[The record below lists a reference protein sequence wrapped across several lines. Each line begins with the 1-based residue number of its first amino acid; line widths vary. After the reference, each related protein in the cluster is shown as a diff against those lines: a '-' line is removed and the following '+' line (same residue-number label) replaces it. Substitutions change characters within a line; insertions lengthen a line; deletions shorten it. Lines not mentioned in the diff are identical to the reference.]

1 MIHSFYALRCNRV
14 ASRRLVSIARGFA
27 SEPHDEPSGIRNMAL
42 VAHIDSGKTTLTESI
57 LHKSSYISS
66 PGSVDTGSTI
76 TDFLPAERERG
87 ITIQSAS
94 VPVKWKHWTFNLID
108 TPGHADFGMEV
119 ESASRVVDGAIVLID
134 SVEGVEAQTKA
145 VWGQLSRYNVT
156 SRLVFMNKL
165 DRPGASFRAS
175 LISLIA
181 HGLHSN
187 PLAVTLPIASMK
199 PDDYARAE
207 PGIVGLID
215 LVKWQLWEW
224 AVDGECR
231 VHSLP
236 LSLDSV
242 DLARLLPKE
251 HPVIPHLIPAR
262 VALLE
267 NLAMFSEE
275 LMDKLLALPSEP
287 SSYLQIQPQ
296 DIIPP
301 LRRATL
307 RNQVLPVLCGS
318 ASKGVGTEL
327 VMDYVG
333 ELLASPLDVRIEDE
347 DVDGP
352 LRLLAWKVAWDQRK
366 GWMTFVRVYSGRL
379 RNQSVLFNVNTG
391 QKEKVSKLLLLYAS
405 EAQEVD
411 YLPYGS
417 VGVLLGLRFTRTG
430 DTLVS
435 GRGQGKIATTQSM
448 RGVVLPPSVMSVS
461 VMPNSH
467 SDLEPVQEAIQ
478 ALIRTDPSV
487 RMDVQDGQILIH
499 ALGAL
504 HLEIIEGRLREEW
517 RADFEFGRRQVSYRE
532 SVDSNMSSG
541 LQEWSTEVSGKVVT
555 ARVSLSI
562 SPLAAGEQGD
572 PAFEGNLVLDN
583 KGNPLIAPDAS
594 PNQLHPLTNLARGI
608 SSALSSS
615 PHTLLPYSHVK
626 VQIMAFN
633 LPRDAPSSILAG
645 ASSAIMR
652 NILKRARMGPILE
665 PYIKLRIS
673 VHEDTIGK
681 VVKDIMDSGGE
692 VLDLASDTTA
702 VGNEG
707 GAGRWNADTT
717 YIPPVELSPSSA
729 SSALIAGI
737 PRSKLTVHAV
747 APLSQ
752 MLDYSTRLRALSAG
766 HGTFN
771 MTNAGF
777 REVSESRKSAI
788 LRELGRA

>member
-1 MIHSFYALRCNRV
+1 MLRPYYALRCNRI
-14 ASRRLVSIARGFA
+14 APQNLVRWARGFA
-27 SEPHDEPSGIRNMAL
+27 SEPHDEPSNIRNMAL

-57 LHKSSYISS
+57 LHKSCYISA

-94 VPVKWKHWTFNLID
+94 VPVKWKHWSFNLID

-119 ESASRVVDGAIVLID
+119 ESASRVVDGAVVLID

-145 VWGQLSRYNVT
+145 VWGQLSRYEVT
-156 SRLVFMNKL
+156 SRLVFVNKL
-165 DRPGASFRAS
+165 DRAGASFRAS
-175 LISLIA
+175 LLSLIA

-187 PLAVTLPIASMK
+187 PLAITLPIASMK
-199 PDDYARAE
+199 PGDYARAE
-207 PGIVGLID
+207 PGIVGLVD

-224 AVDGECR
+224 TVDGECR
-231 VHSLP
+231 NHSLP
-236 LSLDSV
+236 LSLDTA
-242 DLARLLPKE
+242 DLLRILPKE
-251 HPVIPHLIPAR
+251 HPIIPHLIPAR

-267 NLAMFSEE
+267 NLAMYSEE

-287 SSYLQIQPQ
+287 SYYLQIQPQ
-296 DIIPP
+296 DIIPH

-307 RNQVLPVLCGS
+307 GNQVLPVLCGS
-318 ASKGVGTEL
+318 ALEGIGTE
-327 VMDYVG
+327 VIMDYVG
-333 ELLASPLDVRIEDE
+333 ELLPSPLDVRMDDE
-347 DVDGP
+347 NVNGP

-366 GWMTFVRVYSGRL
+366 GWMTFVRVYSGCL
-379 RNQSVLFNVNTG
+379 RSQSVLFNVNTG
-391 QKEKVSKLLLLYAS
+391 QKEKLSKLLLLYAS

-435 GRGQGKIATTQSM
+435 VRGQGKLATTHSA
-448 RGVVLPPSVMSVS
+448 RGVVLPPAVMSVS
-461 VMPNSH
+461 VIPNSH

-487 RMDVQDGQILIH
+487 RMDVQDGQILVH

-504 HLEIIEGRLREEW
+504 HLEIIEGRLRHEW
-517 RADFEFGRRQVSYRE
+517 RANFEFGKRQVNYRE
-532 SVDSNMSSG
+532 SLNSNMSSD
-541 LQEWSTEVSGKVVT
+541 LQEWSTEVAGKVVT
-555 ARVSLSI
+555 AKISLSI
-562 SPLAAGEQGD
+562 SPLAASERGD
-572 PAFEGNLVLDN
+572 PAFEGNLVVDN
-583 KGNPLIAPDAS
+583 KGKPVIAPDAS
-594 PNQLHPLTNLARGI
+594 LDQLHPLTNLARGI

-626 VQIMAFN
+626 VQIIGFN
-633 LPRDAPSSILAG
+633 LPRDAPPSVLAG
-645 ASSAIMR
+645 ASSAVMR
-652 NILKRARMGPILE
+652 NILKRAGMGPILE

-673 VHEDTIGK
+673 IHEDSIGK
-681 VVKDIMDSGGE
+681 VIRDIMDSGGE
-692 VLDLASDTTA
+692 VLDLASDTVA
-702 VGNEG
+702 VSG
-707 GAGRWNADTT
+707 GKGQWKVETT
-717 YIPPVELSPSSA
+717 YIPPVELSPSSTP
-729 SSALIAGI
+729 SDDVTGT
-737 PRSKLTVHAV
+737 PRSKRTIHAV

-766 HGTFN
+766 HGTFD

-777 REVSESRKSAI
+777 REVSESRRMAI

>member
-1 MIHSFYALRCNRV
+1 MLRPYYTLRCNRI
-14 ASRRLVSIARGFA
+14 APRRLVVPIVRGFT
-27 SEPHDEPSGIRNMAL
+27 SVPRDEPSDVRNMAL

-57 LHKSSYISS
+57 LHKSSYIST

-94 VPVKWKHWTFNLID
+94 VPVKWKQWSFNLID

-119 ESASRVVDGAIVLID
+119 ESASRVVDGAVVLID

-145 VWGQLSRYNVT
+145 VWAQLSRYDVA
-156 SRLVFMNKL
+156 SRLIFINKL

-175 LISLIA
+175 LLSLIA

-187 PLAVTLPIASMK
+187 PLAVTLPVASMK
-199 PDDYARAE
+199 PDDYVRAE
-207 PGIVGLID
+207 PGIVGLVD

-224 AVDGECR
+224 TADGECR
-231 VHSLP
+231 NHALP
-236 LSLDSV
+236 LSLDTA

-251 HPVIPHLIPAR
+251 HPIIPHLIPAR

-287 SSYLQIQPQ
+287 ASYLQIQPQ
-296 DIIPP
+296 DIIPR

-307 RNQVLPVLCGS
+307 ENQVLPVLCGS
-318 ASKGVGTEL
+318 ALKGVGTEL

-333 ELLASPLDVRIEDE
+333 ELLASPLDVQIEDE
-347 DVDGP
+347 AVNGP
-352 LRLLAWKVAWDQRK
+352 LRLLAWKVAWDKRK

-379 RNQSVLFNVNTG
+379 RSQSVLFNVNTG
-391 QKEKVSKLLLLYAS
+391 KKEKVSKLLLFYAS

-435 GRGQGKIATTQSM
+435 GQGQGKIVTTQSM
-448 RGVVLPPSVMSVS
+448 RGVVLPPAVMSVS
-461 VMPNSH
+461 VVPNSH
-467 SDLEPVQEAIQ
+467 SDLEPVEEAIQ
-478 ALIRTDPSV
+478 ALVRTDPSV
-487 RMDVQDGQILIH
+487 RMDIQDGQILIH

-504 HLEIIEGRLREEW
+504 HLEIIEGRLRDEW
-517 RADFEFGRRQVSYRE
+517 RANFEFGRRQVSYRE
-532 SVDSNMSSG
+532 SLNSKISSDF
-541 LQEWSTEVSGKVVT
+541 QEWSTEVAGKVIT
-555 ARVSLSI
+555 AKVSLSV

-572 PAFEGNLVLDN
+572 QAFEGNLVLDD
-583 KGNPLIAPDAS
+583 KGKPMVAPDAS
-594 PNQLHPLTNLARGI
+594 PNQLHPLTHLARGI

-615 PHTLLPYSHVK
+615 PNTLLPYSQVK
-626 VQIMAFN
+626 VQIMGFK
-633 LPRDAPSSILAG
+633 LQRDAPPSVLAG
-645 ASSAIMR
+645 ASSAIMK
-652 NILKRARMGPILE
+652 NILKRAGMGPILE

-692 VLDLASDTTA
+692 ILNLGSDTPT
-702 VGNEG
+702 VSGDEG
-707 GAGRWNADTT
+707 GEGQWNVETT
-717 YIPPVELSPSSA
+717 YIPPVELSPSAPSDNV
-729 SSALIAGI
+729 AGT
-737 PRSKLTVHAV
+737 PRSTRTVHAV

-766 HGTFN
+766 HGILDVAN
-771 MTNAGF
+771 VGF
-777 REVSESRKSAI
+777 REVSESRKMVI
-788 LRELGRA
+788 LRELGR

>member
-1 MIHSFYALRCNRV
+1 MLRPYYALRCNRI
-14 ASRRLVSIARGFA
+14 ALRKLVPIARGFA
-27 SEPHDEPSGIRNMAL
+27 SEPHDEPSDIRNMAL

-57 LHKSSYISS
+57 LHKSSYIST

-94 VPVKWKHWTFNLID
+94 VPVKWKHWSFNLID

-119 ESASRVVDGAIVLID
+119 ESASRVVDGAVVLID

-156 SRLVFMNKL
+156 SRLVFVNKL

-175 LISLIA
+175 LLSLIA

-187 PLAVTLPIASMK
+187 PLAITLPIASME
-199 PDDYARAE
+199 PGDYARAE
-207 PGIVGLID
+207 PGIVGLVD

-224 AVDGECR
+224 TVDGECR
-231 VHSLP
+231 NHSLP
-236 LSLDSV
+236 LSLDTA
-242 DLARLLPKE
+242 DLLRLLPKE
-251 HPVIPHLIPAR
+251 HPIIPHLIPAR

-267 NLAMFSEE
+267 NLAMYSEE

-287 SSYLQIQPQ
+287 SFYLQIQPQ
-296 DIIPP
+296 DIIPH

-307 RNQVLPVLCGS
+307 GNQVLPVLCGS
-318 ASKGVGTEL
+318 ALEGIGTEL
-327 VMDYVG
+327 IMDY
-333 ELLASPLDVRIEDE
+333 LLASPLDVRTEDE
-347 DVDGP
+347 NVNGP

-366 GWMTFVRVYSGRL
+366 GWMTFVRVYSGCL
-379 RNQSVLFNVNTG
+379 RSQSVLFNVNTG

-430 DTLVS
+430 DTLMS
-435 GRGQGKIATTQSM
+435 GRGQGKLATTHSV
-448 RGVVLPPSVMSVS
+448 RGVVLPPAVMSVS
-461 VMPNSH
+461 VIPNSH

-487 RMDVQDGQILIH
+487 RMDVQDGQILVH

-504 HLEIIEGRLREEW
+504 HLEIIEGRLRDEW
-517 RADFEFGRRQVSYRE
+517 RANFEFGKRQVSYRE
-532 SVDSNMSSG
+532 SLNSNMSSD
-541 LQEWSTEVSGKVVT
+541 LQEWSTEVAGKVVT
-555 ARVSLSI
+555 AKISLSI
-562 SPLAAGEQGD
+562 SPLAASERGD

-583 KGNPLIAPDAS
+583 KGKPVIAPDAS
-594 PNQLHPLTNLARGI
+594 PDQLLPLTYLARGI

-626 VQIMAFN
+626 VQIRGFN
-633 LPRDAPSSILAG
+633 LPRDAPPSVLAG
-645 ASSAIMR
+645 ASSAVMR
-652 NILKRARMGPILE
+652 NILKRAGMGPILE

-673 VHEDTIGK
+673 VYEDSIGK
-681 VVKDIMDSGGE
+681 VIRDIMDSGGE
-692 VLDLASDTTA
+692 VLDLASDTIT
-702 VGNEG
+702 VSGDEG
-707 GAGRWNADTT
+707 GKGQWNVETT
-717 YIPPVELSPSSA
+717 YIPPVELSPSSTP
-729 SSALIAGI
+729 SVDVAGI
-737 PRSKLTVHAV
+737 PRSKRTVHAV

-766 HGTFN
+766 HGTFD

-777 REVSESRKSAI
+777 REVSESRKMAI